1 MESGVI
7 PENRPILHGTLS
19 YTKTNRPFSFFS
31 ESEFCDILLGLELL
45 LKYLYLPEKFENH
58 HVILTQSLICF
69 TRANDI
75 TDKRWPIFGPFILQN
90 LKSYIV
96 IVTRNHLQAQ
106 VTCKQM
112 VMVIDCAWSWTENII
127 HDKILRS
134 ILELYPHITTVC
146 IQGYN
151 SKHMTIYNSSA
162 PHSKPY
168 QWAHK

>member
-1 MESGVI
+1 MESGLI
-7 PENRPILHGTLS
+7 PKNRPILHGTWS

-31 ESEFCDILLGLELL
+31 ESDFCDILLGLELL

-75 TDKRWPIFGPFILQN
+75 TDKRRPIFGPFILQN
-90 LKSYIV
+90 LKSYIT
-96 IVTRNHLQAQ
+96 IVTKNHLQPQ

-112 VMVIDCAWSWTENII
+112 VTVIGRLRLELYCQ
-127 HDKILRS
+127 HDKLLRS

-146 IQGYN
+146 DQGYN

-168 QWAHK
+168 Q